1 MRHIALLTSGGPK
14 DENGNSNTAWVTEAE
29 DILKQLEAA
38 PDKAA
43 RDAII
48 DANEE
53 VWKKL
58 RDWLLTLSH
67 DKCWYSEARDVFSV
81 LEVEHYRPKKW
92 VKRKPRTLPQDGY
105 WWLAFDWR
113 NYRMCGKM
121 GNAKKGVFFPLAA
134 ASSECTYRGVS
145 LHNEIPLLLD
155 PAVSGDPELLSF
167 NEDGSAVPHNDANFF
182 EKLRVEE
189 TVKCL
194 NLDYGR
200 LKKAR
205 LRIWNRCWQLIE
217 DCRELASSSPESF
230 GPGDKAKLEEKKA
243 ELERMVQDD
252 AEFSAV
258 AKICLLKSN
267 ISWAM
272 RIACR

>member
-14 DENGNSNTAWVTEAE
+14 DKNGNSDIAWVTEAE
-29 DILKQLEAA
+29 NILKQLEAA

-48 DANEE
+48 DGNDE

-58 RDWLLTLSH
+58 RSWLLSLSH

-81 LEVEHYRPKKW
+81 LEVEHYRPKTW
-92 VKRKPRTLPQDGY
+92 VKRKPKAVQKDGY
-105 WWLAFDWR
+105 WWLAFDWS

-121 GNAKKGVFFPLAA
+121 GNAKKGVFFPLSA
-134 ASSECTYRGVS
+134 ASLECTYGGLS
-145 LHNEIPLLLD
+145 IENEIPLLLD
-155 PAVSGDPELLSF
+155 PVVPGDPKLLSF
-167 NEDGSAVPHNDANFF
+167 NEDGAAVPHNDANFF
-182 EKLRVEE
+182 DRLRVEE
-189 TVKCL
+189 TVNRL

-205 LRIWNRCWQLIE
+205 QRIWNRCWQLIE
-217 DCRELASSSPESF
+217 DCRELSLTSPESF
-230 GPGDKAKLEEKKA
+230 GPGDNVKLQEKKA

-267 ISWAM
+267 IRWAM
-272 RIACR
+272 SIACR